1 MKKVILGLSTF
12 CLIAF
17 TSCKEDA
24 TQKIDEANVEAA
36 ADRDAQATN
45 FPVLTFE
52 ETEHDFGE
60 IEAKANVETVFK
72 YKNTGNS
79 PLVITDIKS
88 SCGCT
93 VPQDWSKEPL
103 APGEGGEFT
112 VKFNGSGSNKVTK
125 TVTVTANTE
134 KGKETVKISAFV
146 KPDPNAPAKP
156 SAPAV
161 TSQTQM
167 PAGAVQTDAQ
177 APRKYST
184 QPGHEG
190 HNHD

>member
-1 MKKVILGLSTF
+1 MKKAILGLSAL

-24 TQKIDEANVEAA
+24 SKKINEENVAVAA
-36 ADRDAQATN
+36 ERDAN
-45 FPVLTFE
+45 SSKFPVITFDK
-52 ETEHDFGE
+52 TSHDFGE
-60 IEAKANVETVFK
+60 IEAKQSVETVFN
-72 YKNTGNS
+72 YTNTGDS

-103 APGEGGEFT
+103 SPGDSGHFT
-112 VKFNGSGSNKVTK
+112 VKFNGSGANKVSK

-134 KGKETVKISAFV
+134 TGKETVTISAFV
-146 KPDPNAPAKP
+146 KPDPNAPVKA
-156 SAPAV
+156 AP
-161 TSQTQM
+161 
-167 PAGAVQTDAQ
+167 AQ
-177 APRKYST
+177 APAIGGAPVAAPAAVKSST